1 MKNLLL
7 RTITLVISFLF
18 ACFSAN
24 CYSTEN
30 VILNN
35 HNYIAE
41 TCEKTYY
48 YEVLQ
53 QSASVKNNNS
63 QEIPQQAIKVLKFVR
78 ENGHSLNGYVGGRK
92 FGNYEGILPKK
103 DKNNQNIYYRE
114 WDIYPK
120 IEGKNRGAE
129 RLVTGSDKKAY
140 YTKNHYQS
148 FVEIK

>member
-7 RTITLVISFLF
+7 RTISFL
-18 ACFSAN
+18 ALCYITCISAN
-24 CYSTEN
+24 CFSTEKV
-30 VILNN
+30 VINN
-35 HNYIAE
+35 HNYTVE
-41 TCEKTYY
+41 TCEKNYS
-48 YEVLQ
+48 YEVLT
-53 QSASVKNNNS
+53 QSTTTNNS
-63 QEIPQQAIKVLKFVR
+63 NQHVIPQQAIVVLNYVQK
-78 ENGHSLNGYVGGRK
+78 NGRPINGYVGGRK
-92 FGNYEGILPKK
+92 FGNYEGLLPKK
-103 DKNNQNIYYRE
+103 DKNNQNINYRE

>member
-7 RTITLVISFLF
+7 RTITFVALCLLT
-18 ACFSAN
+18 CFSAN
-24 CYSTEN
+24 CFSTEN

-35 HNYIAE
+35 HHYIAE
-41 TCEKTYY
+41 TSEKTYY
-48 YEVLQ
+48 YEALLQ
-53 QSASVKNNNS
+53 NAQAKSNNS
-63 QEIPQQAIKVLKFVR
+63 KEIPQQAINVLKFVR
-78 ENGHSLNGYVGGRK
+78 ENNRPLNGYVGGRK
-92 FGNYEGILPKK
+92 FGNYESLLPKK
-103 DKNNQNIYYRE
+103 DKYNQNINYRE

-129 RLVTGSDKKAY
+129 RLVTGSDKKVY

>member
-7 RTITLVISFLF
+7 RTLAFVVLCLF
-18 ACFSAN
+18 TCFSAN
-24 CYSTEN
+24 CYPTKN

-41 TCEKTYY
+41 TSEKTYY
-48 YEVLQ
+48 YEVLL
-53 QSASVKNNNS
+53 QSNLAT

-78 ENGHSLNGYVGGRK
+78 ENGRPLNGYVGGKK
-92 FGNYEGILPKK
+92 FGNYEGLLPKK
-103 DKNNQNIYYRE
+103 NQYNQNIHYRE